1 MSVSIF
7 SHAFDISI
15 IAYIYNFL
23 YINNHVFNFLCL
35 KTYIF
40 YYLSSKIS
48 FLILIILFYYN
59 FKYDE
64 QEDFP
69 CVKFLFMQFIFINSF
84 TSANIWEG
92 NFIINI
98 YPNKWINQRI
108 DPLKTK
114 IIDVSNI
121 LFYLL
126 KNDTSL
132 VSRFARHALPLTLHI
147 SLQSCQSEGN
157 IAWGANSTLVI
168 TRECSWG
175 ITPTGRLCLT

>member
-1 MSVSIF
+1 MF
-7 SHAFDISI
+7 R
-15 IAYIYNFL
+15 NL
-23 YINNHVFNFLCL
+23 
-35 KTYIF
+35 IF

-48 FLILIILFYYN
+48 FLILIRLFY
-59 FKYDE
+59 FKYDK

-69 CVKFLFMQFIFINSF
+69 CVKFLFMQFIFIDSF
-84 TSANIWEG
+84 TSANTWE
-92 NFIINI
+92 FYYQYISKQIKI
-98 YPNKWINQRI
+98 LEWINQRI
-108 DPLKTK
+108 NFLK

-168 TRECSWG
+168 TPENARGE
-175 ITPTGRLCLT
+175 